1 MKTVAVVGLGY
12 WGPYLLRNAHSIA
25 GFRVKTICDVV
36 PDKLAKFVQQYP
48 GVHATTSYDNVLAD
62 TEIEAIILATPAG
75 LHYQQTRAALLAG
88 KHILVEKPLALSL
101 KEGREL
107 ARLAQEK
114 QRILMVGHTFLYNPA
129 VRKIKALYQA
139 GELGEIYFILSQRLS
154 LGRVRDDVNVL
165 WNLAPHDFSIILYLT
180 EKMPEWVI
188 ATGARFLQPEFEDV
202 VFVTLGFPDGML
214 ANLQLN
220 WLNPIKVRQMIV
232 VGSKKMLIYDDVN
245 PEAKI
250 TLYDRSIK
258 IEQIETPS
266 ASATFS
272 EFQAKVRQGDFEIP
286 QLEFIEPLKLELEHF
301 LHCLET
307 GSTPLT
313 DSRHGLQ
320 VLQMLESASQS
331 LTIGGAKTSIP
342 VVEY

>member
-1 MKTVAVVGLGY
+1 
-12 WGPYLLRNAHSIA
+12 
-25 GFRVKTICDVV
+25 V
-36 PDKLAKFVQQYP
+36 PDKLAKFVQKYP
-48 GVHATTSYDNVLAD
+48 GVHATTNYENVLAD
-62 TEIEAIILATPAG
+62 EEIEAVILATPAG

-101 KEGREL
+101 TEGREL
-107 ARLAQEK
+107 ARLASEK
-114 QRILMVGHTFLYNPA
+114 RLILMVGHTFLYNPA
-129 VRKIKALYQA
+129 VRKIKSLYQTGA
-139 GELGEIYFILSQRLS
+139 LGEIYFILSQRLS

-165 WNLAPHDFSIILYLT
+165 WNLAPHDFSILLYLV
-180 EKMPEWVI
+180 EKMPEWII
-188 ATGARFLQPEFEDV
+188 AIGARFLQHKFEDV
-202 VFVTLGFPDGML
+202 VFVTLGFPGGMV

-258 IEQIETPS
+258 IEQLETPS

-286 QLEFIEPLKLELEHF
+286 NIEFEEPLKLELEHF

-307 GSTPLT
+307 GAPPLT
-313 DSRHGLQ
+313 DSRHALQ
-320 VLQMLESASQS
+320 VLQLLESASLS
-331 LTIGGAKTSIP
+331 LTTGEKTYIP
-342 VVEY
+342 VVEYQ

>member
-25 GFRVKTICDVV
+25 NSRVKTICDVV
-36 PDKLAKFVQQYP
+36 PDKLAKFVRQYP
-48 GVHATTSYDNVLAD
+48 GVNATTSYDNVLAD
-62 TEIEAIILATPAG
+62 EEIEAIILATPAG

-88 KHILVEKPLALSL
+88 KHIIVEKPLALSL
-101 KEGREL
+101 NEGWEL
-107 ARLAQEK
+107 ARLAHEK

-165 WNLAPHDFSIILYLT
+165 WNLAPHDFSILLYLM

-188 ATGARFLQPEFEDV
+188 ATGARFLQPKFEDV

-272 EFQAKVRQGDFEIP
+272 EFQAKVRQGNFEIP
-286 QLEFIEPLKLELEHF
+286 QIEFVEPLKLELEHF
-301 LHCLET
+301 IHCLET

-313 DSRHGLQ
+313 DARHALQ

-331 LTIGGAKTSIP
+331 LTTGGAKTSIP